1 VQLGTV
7 IEQDDFTGTGL
18 PVGWTARAVP
28 WTSGGTAT
36 VGGGVLAV
44 DGTAAAGTAGRFSAV
59 EAVVTFGGDQF
70 QNVGL
75 AGDLDFN
82 NPWFTFGIG
91 GSTDQVY
98 VRGSDGLSIG
108 LGGSLI
114 GTAHTY
120 RIEWTPSEVRWL
132 VDGALRHTQT
142 VAAPGPLVPII
153 SDYNAGGTG
162 VVVDSVKTERF
173 VDNPGGEFLS
183 QVFDAG
189 VTSTW
194 GVVDWTAALPAGTSL
209 QVQIRTGETS
219 SPDGTWSP
227 FTTVAKGTVPTVPA
241 ARHLQYKLVLTSS
254 DSRVTPTVTSVSIG

>member
-1 VQLGTV
+1 M
-7 IEQDDFTGTGL
+7 
-18 PVGWTARAVP
+18 
-28 WTSGGTAT
+28 
-36 VGGGVLAV
+36 
-44 DGTAAAGTAGRFSAV
+44 
-59 EAVVTFGGDQF
+59 
-70 QNVGL
+70 
-75 AGDLDFN
+75 
-82 NPWFTFGIG
+82 
-91 GSTDQVY
+91 
-98 VRGSDGLSIG
+98 
-108 LGGSLI
+108 
-114 GTAHTY
+114 
-120 RIEWTPSEVRWL
+120 
-132 VDGALRHTQT
+132 DGALRHTQT